1 MNKVISIV
9 MLAAMATLTVS
20 GAAYATDCTDKV
32 PVSPAQYRTLIN
44 QCRYADGQAARQ
56 ACRAEVRR
64 KYTIGAWNPALRC
77 RTYSSV
83 TVCGDLKLSPRQRAC
98 VREYVR
104 RGLTYQRA
112 EVECYVFGKGR

>member
-1 MNKVISIV
+1 M
-9 MLAAMATLTVS
+9 
-20 GAAYATDCTDKV
+20 